1 LLYETNIPQIQDV
14 ITELILFLPLKSRV
28 MNILFKARS
37 LSDILVNSLKMSDN
51 KIIAR
56 ALKLLDSLFVMLS
69 HKEIKEVF
77 NNA

>member
-1 LLYETNIPQIQDV
+1 
-14 ITELILFLPLKSRV
+14 

-77 NNA
+77 NNV

>member
-1 LLYETNIPQIQDV
+1 
-14 ITELILFLPLKSRV
+14 
-28 MNILFKARS
+28 
-37 LSDILVNSLKMSDN
+37 MSDN

-77 NNA
+77 NNV